1 MDTRTTTGD
10 NHPDERRV
18 RELYRY
24 FQPSNPAALNE
35 GCEIY
40 PDDLVTEATAAAS
53 VLVDSLGDRS
63 SPNATLT
70 SLAQL
75 AALRLNAQRALISV
89 VDRETQYFIAEAT
102 RSLNL
107 RDPSKYENE
116 EDVLWAG
123 CSAVSRKGKLCE
135 TTIALPPSD
144 RDQYSFYI
152 VNDLNEDDAYKKLPL
167 PAPSSPFRFYA
178 GTPLT
183 TTKKENIGTFFVLD
197 TEPRN
202 GLTDS
207 EKSTMGTL
215 ATLVMDYLRVSR
227 QASEGRRA
235 ARLSH
240 GLACFVEGSSSLVNT
255 PSTKTLKLP
264 TPLTSAGT
272 SRADSLC
279 TNTPPLSSRGR
290 GSSREGGAGRS
301 RSGGAELER
310 CSTVSEEKA
319 ETGSSDIT
327 LPEWLNGKGEA
338 KIGPEEVHGNLWA
351 FRRAANL
358 LRESLEIGQEGG
370 VIFLESS
377 SSPWLDVDSGRDDY
391 FAEAI
396 APAPV
401 LAVSTN
407 DEPFAPEPGSTASC
421 EAANFSRRFL
431 QQLLKRYPKGKI
443 WSFHD
448 DRTLFTSDDEKSHED
463 APEDSQPS
471 VKTTKAPEMK
481 AREKKKWKS
490 TETAMLNAYFP
501 GANQILFVPL
511 WNPASSQ
518 WFAGCFCWNKVET
531 QVFSSAV
538 ELSSVMGFGSSI
550 MAECSRVESLIA
562 DRQKGDFIGSI
573 SHELRSPLHGILA
586 AAEFLDGTH
595 LNDFQKSLLDTIN
608 ACGRTLLDTMN
619 QVLDF
624 SKIVALEKSW
634 RLMRRSKDTP
644 REIKS
649 SENISAYLDT
659 YVATDVALL
668 AEEVVEG
675 VCLGHSYG
683 RVSTA
688 GDVALPGDRDSRSLS
703 QLREA
708 SDRPGLQ
715 IILDVANGDW
725 TYKTQPGALRR
736 IIMNIFGN
744 AMKYTDKGLITVRL
758 ESTVIGNTSPTTPT
772 GSNKKEIVVV
782 TVSDTG
788 KGISDEF
795 LRGRLYTPFAQEDTL
810 AVGTGLGLSIVRS
823 IVKTLGGSIHIRS
836 RPGEGT
842 TVRVSLPLGRPGVD
856 DVVPETPRLQR
867 SPKDMCVALRQLQ
880 ESYKGRKVAI
890 YGYNSESGHADTD
903 RLTILARYVTDWF
916 GLDLVS
922 WPPNCPIDVLLAD
935 ENVNVEDVKHQV
947 PAYLPCVL
955 ILWSNTINYNKTTR
969 DWSTLATFVDFIHRP
984 TGPHK
989 LSRALVRCLE
999 RSRAPLPI
1007 SKTVQDQRSMLLENA
1022 GPTGLSP
1029 DDQPKTAGRSKSSD
1043 VSQRSQTSS
1052 PREGI
1057 TSPAAPGVTDLS
1069 YPTSSGDS
1077 QRSLEIREGRFA
1089 RRSLPTVPIIDTENP
1104 LAARPPAP
1112 SLSGRSSSVESNR
1125 ATRVLVVDDN
1135 RINLRLMLTFM
1146 KKRDF
1151 AVLDAAENG
1160 KMAVDAVERM
1170 QEGYNIIFMD
1180 ISMPVMNGFEATRAI
1195 RALERERDG
1204 CGPATI
1210 IALTGLTSARD
1221 ETEALSSGVDLFLTK
1236 PISFKEVSRLLDE
1249 WQQKPRDG
1257 LLSPSSEEDKEHE
1270 KKS

>member
-1 MDTRTTTGD
+1 MDAKTTTGD

-53 VLVDSLGDRS
+53 VLVDAVGDRS

-75 AALRLNAQRALISV
+75 AALRLNAQRALI
-89 VDRETQYFIAEAT
+89 RT
-102 RSLNL
+102 LNL
-107 RDPSKYENE
+107 SDPSKYEHE
-116 EDVLWAG
+116 EDALWTG

-135 TTIALPPSD
+135 TTIALPPSE
-144 RDQYSFYI
+144 RDQYSFHI
-152 VNDLNEDDAYKKLPL
+152 VNDLSEEDAYKKLPL
-167 PAPSSPFRFYA
+167 PPPSCGFRFYA

-183 TTKKENIGTFFVLD
+183 TAKKQNIGTFFVLD
-197 TEPRN
+197 TKPRN

-207 EKSTMGTL
+207 EKSTLGTL

-235 ARLSH
+235 SRLSR
-240 GLACFVEGSSSLVNT
+240 GLACFVEGSSSLVDT
-255 PSTKTLKLP
+255 PSAKSLKLP
-264 TPLTSAGT
+264 TPLTSVAG
-272 SRADSLC
+272 SRAESLR
-279 TNTPPLSSRGR
+279 TNTPTLSSRGR
-290 GSSREGGAGRS
+290 GSNPESGAGRS
-301 RSGGAELER
+301 RSGGAELEM

-327 LPEWLNGKGEA
+327 LPEWLNNKGEA
-338 KIGPEEVHGNLWA
+338 KVRPEEVHGNLWA

-358 LRESLEIGQEGG
+358 LRESLEIEQEGG

-377 SSPWLDVDSGRDDY
+377 TSPWLDVDSGREDY
-391 FAEAI
+391 FGDAM

-407 DEPFAPEPGSTASC
+407 GEPFAPEPGSTASC

-431 QQLLKRYPKGKI
+431 QQLLKRYPKGKV
-443 WSFHD
+443 WSFHE
-448 DRTLFTSDDEKSHED
+448 DRSLFTSDDEKSQEESQGE
-463 APEDSQPS
+463 AQEGPQSPTKPPSIKTPKTPE
-471 VKTTKAPEMK
+471 VKAK
-481 AREKKKWKS
+481 EKKKWKS

-518 WFAGCFCWNKVET
+518 WFAGCFCWTRTQT
-531 QVFSSAV
+531 QVFSASV
-538 ELSSVMGFGSSI
+538 ELSSVLGFGSSI

-683 RVSTA
+683 RVTTTGSM
-688 GDVALPGDRDSRSLS
+688 ALSNDNSVRSLS

-715 IILDVANGDW
+715 IVLDVANGDW

-744 AMKYTDKGLITVRL
+744 AMKYTDKGRITVRL
-758 ESTVIGNTSPTTPT
+758 ESTVKGSSTPSTPT
-772 GSNKKEIVVV
+772 GSNPKEIVVL
-782 TVSDTG
+782 TVIDTG
-788 KGISDEF
+788 KGISEEF

-842 TVRVSLPLGRPGVD
+842 TVRVSLPLGRPAVD

-867 SPKDMCVALRQLQ
+867 SPKDTNVALRQLQ

-890 YGYNSESGHADTD
+890 YGYSSESVHADSN
-903 RLTILARYVTDWF
+903 RLSILARYVTDWF
-916 GLDLVS
+916 SLDLVN
-922 WPPNCPIDVLLAD
+922 WPPTSPIDVLIVD
-935 ENVNVEDVKHQV
+935 EDIAVEDVKRQS
-947 PAYLPCVL
+947 PAYLPSVL
-955 ILWSNTINYNKTTR
+955 ILSSNSINYTRTTR
-969 DWSTLATFVDFIHRP
+969 DWTPLAAFVDFVHRP

-989 LSRALVRCLE
+989 LSRGILRCLK
-999 RSRAPLPI
+999 RSRPPSAT
-1007 SKTVQDQRSMLLENA
+1007 SNVVDDERATLLENA
-1022 GPTGLSP
+1022 ASTGLTPNEGLPP
-1029 DDQPKTAGRSKSSD
+1029 DDELKTGAKSSET
-1043 VSQRSQTSS
+1043 SQQSEIAS
-1052 PREGI
+1052 PAVGV
-1057 TSPAAPGVTDLS
+1057 TSPEATGVAHATSL
-1069 YPTSSGDS
+1069 TSSGDS
-1077 QRSLEIREGRFA
+1077 LRSLEIREGRFA
-1089 RRSLPTVPIIDTENP
+1089 RRSLPMVPTVDTNNLRP
-1104 LAARPPAP
+1104 ARAPTP
-1112 SLSGRSSSVESNR
+1112 SLSRKGSSTGSER

-1195 RALERERDG
+1195 RALEKERDG

-1249 WQQKPRDG
+1249 WQQKPREE
-1257 LLSPSSEEDKEHE
+1257 LLSPSFSGDKEQE
-1270 KKS
+1270 KTS